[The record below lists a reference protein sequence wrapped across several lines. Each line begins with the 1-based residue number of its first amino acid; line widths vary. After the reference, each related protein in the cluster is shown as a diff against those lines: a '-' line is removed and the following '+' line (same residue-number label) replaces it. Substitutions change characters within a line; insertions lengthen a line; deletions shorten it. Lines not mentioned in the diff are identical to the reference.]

1 MNEKI
6 VPKLSRRIYT
16 SYLDFIPGIRVDK
29 LKIFD
34 AELCTDF
41 IYGSTRDYNIA
52 FIISVEGNNLKFHA
66 NIDSLHSQF
75 TGEVFKIIVPV
86 GVKLIIGIDQGIKEF
101 VGTLEYRYWKFRDN
115 PSKLI
120 EKDVK
125 AWLEKFVEEDEIF
138 GLNQI
143 SV

>member
-34 AELCTDF
+34 TELCTDF

-75 TGEVFKIIVPV
+75 TGEVFKIIVPA
-86 GVKLIIGIDQGIKEF
+86 GIKLIIEIDQGIKEF